1 MIIYGVALLSLC
13 TLAGLFIGEI
23 LGVLLGVPA
32 NVGGVGIAM
41 LLLIFVGG
49 YLGKRGLL
57 SAKTEQGV
65 EFWSAVYIPIVVA
78 MAAQQNVLGALSGGP
93 AAILAG
99 IAAVAVAF
107 ALVPLLDRFGR
118 KKAEGAPPLK
128 PRTSVQGVSAM
139 FESLNKVING
149 YGLISGFAI
158 IGVTMAV
165 SYWLSARLT
174 RGRLH
179 GSAIAIFLGLVL
191 SYVGGVA
198 TGGQK
203 GLVDVPLM
211 SGIGLLGG
219 AMLRDFAIVATAFGV
234 NVEELRRAGVSG
246 VVSLFLGVGSSFV
259 AGVAVAMAFGYTD
272 AVSLT
277 TIGAGA
283 VTYIVGPV
291 TGAALGASSEVMAL
305 SIAAGLVK
313 AILVMVLTPFVAPYI
328 GLNNPRTAVIFGG
341 LMGTSSGVAGGLA
354 ATDPKLVP
362 YGCLTAAF
370 YTAIGCL
377 LGPSLLY
384 FSVRGLVG

>member
-1 MIIYGVALLSLC
+1 
-13 TLAGLFIGEI
+13 
-23 LGVLLGVPA
+23 
-32 NVGGVGIAM
+32 
-41 LLLIFVGG
+41 
-49 YLGKRGLL
+49 
-57 SAKTEQGV
+57 
-65 EFWSAVYIPIVVA
+65 
-78 MAAQQNVLGALSGGP
+78 
-93 AAILAG
+93 
-99 IAAVAVAF
+99 
-107 ALVPLLDRFGR
+107 
-118 KKAEGAPPLK
+118 
-128 PRTSVQGVSAM
+128 M

-219 AMLRDFAIVATAFGV
+219 AMLRDFAIVAT
-234 NVEELRRAGVSG
+234 
-246 VVSLFLGVGSSFV
+246 
-259 AGVAVAMAFGYTD
+259 AFGYTD

>member
-41 LLLIFVGG
+41 LLLIFVGS

-328 GLNNPRTAVIFGG
+328 GLNNPHAAVIFGG